1 MALTGNL
8 TDTVGDKLT
17 FTGDQS
23 ATQQQNT
30 MPNNEAGES
39 RKKPTWSLIWMASEL
54 YVLTS
59 L

>member
-8 TDTVGDKLT
+8 TDTVGDELT

-30 MPNNEAGES
+30 MPNNEAGEE
-39 RKKPTWSLIWMASEL
+39 TNMVTDLDGL
-54 YVLTS
+54 
-59 L
+59 